1 MKILRVFRFIYYAK
15 IFYTIT
21 LLGRS
26 LINTLTRLKNIL
38 ALWGCLIFT
47 IAVVGKSLLKDKL
60 VEEEMT
66 IYFDDFGSALMA
78 SVNIFYNEEWH
89 VTMYKY
95 ARVTK
100 VSFVFY
106 IFSVILG

>member
-1 MKILRVFRFIYYAK
+1 MIFLWIFFSIFVALVFY
-15 IFYTIT
+15 
-21 LLGRS
+21 L
-26 LINTLTRLKNIL
+26 
-38 ALWGCLIFT
+38 
-47 IAVVGKSLLKDKL
+47 LLKGYL
-60 VEEEMT
+60 TEHQT
-66 IYFDDFGSALMA
+66 PIHYNDFGNSVMA
-78 SVNIFYNEEWH
+78 SFNIFYNEEWH